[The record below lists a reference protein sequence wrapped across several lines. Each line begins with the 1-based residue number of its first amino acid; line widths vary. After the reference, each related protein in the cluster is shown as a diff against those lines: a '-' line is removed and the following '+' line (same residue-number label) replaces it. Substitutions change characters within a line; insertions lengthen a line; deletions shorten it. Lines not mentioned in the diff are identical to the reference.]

1 MAAFAA
7 PRLRQPD
14 LVEQAMADQAIA
26 LIETVDTE
34 TSNIDTLATTL
45 DTLYRGP
52 FPMPK
57 HRHNVL
63 PYPNLPG
70 AHGWDGARWS
80 Y

>member
-7 PRLRQPD
+7 PRLCQPD

-45 DTLYRGP
+45 D
-52 FPMPK
+52 
-57 HRHNVL
+57 
-63 PYPNLPG
+63 NLFLRPPDREIICSFAG
-70 AHGWDGARWS
+70 LGR
-80 Y
+80 